1 VILTGPEIRRLCNVD
16 APAIPRLRIW
26 PWDNRSVGPNSYDV
40 HLGDTILVYADTIL
54 SVDRSPKTK
63 PVTIHTNGCWLLQ
76 PGRLYLGHTVED
88 TECHGL
94 VPYLDGRSSIGRL
107 GISVHVTAGR
117 GDDGFRGQWTLEI
130 TAVQPVWIRPGIRIG
145 QLTFHELTGERQPYQ
160 GRYQGQGGPTASR
173 FSE

>member
-1 VILTGPEIRRLCNVD
+1 MILTGPEIRRLSNVP
-16 APAIPRLRIW
+16 APQVPRLRVW
-26 PWDNRSVGPNSYDV
+26 PWNESCVGPNSYDV
-40 HLGDTILVYADTIL
+40 HLGDTLLEYADTIL
-54 SVDRSPKTK
+54 SVDRINTTK
-63 PVTIHTNGCWLLQ
+63 VVPLGVNGCWLLR
-76 PGRLYLGHTVED
+76 PGNIYLGHTAED

-145 QLTFHELTGERQPYQ
+145 QLTFHELTGERKPYQ
-160 GRYQGQGGPTASR
+160 GRYQGQSGATASR
-173 FSE
+173 YSE